1 MLAQAGEAVEK
12 RGLAG
17 VWISHERDQWTP
29 LPLWCSCFSQ
39 RVHSA
44 MFFT

>member
-17 VWISHERDQWTP
+17 VGISHKRDQWTA
-29 LPLWCSCFSQ
+29 LPLWWGCFSR
-39 RVHSA
+39 RVHSE